1 MELHWRQGEKS
12 CHWEHLLLFHA
23 QFESQVN
30 KMPDQKWNKKI
41 SLSVT
46 GPSSETQ
53 GLGAVSRVGRNG
65 GTKVFK

>member
-30 KMPDQKWNKKI
+30 KMPDQKWNEKI

-46 GPSSETQ
+46 GPARLEFSIF
-53 GLGAVSRVGRNG
+53 NFN
-65 GTKVFK
+65 VFSIDCN

>member
-1 MELHWRQGEKS
+1 MELHWRQDEKS

-41 SLSVT
+41 ALSVT
-46 GPSSETQ
+46 GPARLEFFYDS
-53 GLGAVSRVGRNG
+53 
-65 GTKVFK
+65 